1 MIRALRSSF
10 YRFFKTGLFFKSL
23 VFTAAIAFF
32 LIFRTCTEDLGLLP
46 FQQPRFIN
54 NAFITTTMLTLVY
67 VVPFGAAIFS
77 TIHTGS
83 DVAFRSINNKIATG
97 ISRTQLFV
105 SDLIVTL
112 LATEVSVVIQC
123 VIIYL
128 YAKFAPM
135 KQNVSI
141 TNHMI
146 NIMLCVM
153 VICAAFCAVYVL
165 IQYFSSNKLLALIIS
180 LLLIPALVVSSEL
193 IEMKLDEPYRLYQYE
208 YHEDEEEPEII
219 GWEVNPEYV
228 GGTAREV
235 LTFVYNTSPYTY
247 RFAQADQSSLKSET
261 LASGIVFVVST
272 ALGLVSINKKE
283 YP

>member
-1 MIRALRSSF
+1 MS
-10 YRFFKTGLFFKSL
+10 
-23 VFTAAIAFF
+23 
-32 LIFRTCTEDLGLLP
+32 
-46 FQQPRFIN
+46 
-54 NAFITTTMLTLVY
+54 TMLTLVY
-67 VVPFGAAIFS
+67 VVPFGTAIFS

-208 YHEDEEEPEII
+208 YKDDEEPKVI